1 MASPTLAMSRPPMSR
16 LVLMLCLFLL
26 APAVDS
32 TAHAAGS
39 DPAVAQVQTLTAS
52 LLKAMRAGPSVST
65 GERYRRLAPVIR
77 QVFALPLMTSLSV
90 GPDWAGFKPEQQ
102 QALIAA
108 FSRYTIANYAHNF
121 HGYDG
126 QKFEV
131 DADAV
136 SRDGEKIVRSS
147 LVPRD
152 GTPANLLYR
161 VRNVDGT
168 WKIIDVYYDGVS
180 QLILHRSDFAAAIA
194 SGGAPALL
202 AHLNQVSDGLLK

>member
-1 MASPTLAMSRPPMSR
+1 MMPRLAM
-16 LVLMLCLFLL
+16 MLGLLLL

-32 TAHAAGS
+32 VAHADGI

-65 GERYRRLAPVIR
+65 AERYRQLAPVIR

-90 GPDWAGFKPEQQ
+90 GPDWASFKPQQ
-102 QALIAA
+102 RQALIAA

-121 HGYDG
+121 HSYDG

-136 SRDGEKIVRSS
+136 SRDGEKIVR
-147 LVPRD
+147 
-152 GTPANLLYR
+152 
-161 VRNVDGT
+161 
-168 WKIIDVYYDGVS
+168 
-180 QLILHRSDFAAAIA
+180 
-194 SGGAPALL
+194 
-202 AHLNQVSDGLLK
+202 

>member
-1 MASPTLAMSRPPMSR
+1 MRR
-16 LVLMLCLFLL
+16 LVILLWALLFS
-26 APAVDS
+26 AAVDP
-32 TAHAAGS
+32 TDAAAG
-39 DPAVAQVQTLTAS
+39 DAAVAPVQTLTTS
-52 LLKAMRAGPSVST
+52 LLQVMRAGPGLST
-65 GERYRRLAPVIR
+65 AQRYRKLEPVIK

-90 GPDWAGFKPEQQ
+90 GPDWASFRPPQQ
-102 QALIAA
+102 QALITA

-121 HGYDG
+121 HSYDG

-131 DADAV
+131 DDAPV
-136 SRDGEKIVRSS
+136 SRGEEKIVRSS

-161 VRNVDGT
+161 VRNVNGS

-180 QLILHRSDFAAAIA
+180 QLILHRTDFAAAIA

-202 AHLNQVSDGLLK
+202 AHLNKVSDGLLK

>member
-1 MASPTLAMSRPPMSR
+1 MPPR
-16 LVLMLCLFLL
+16 LVMMLGLLLL

-32 TAHAAGS
+32 AHAAGG
-39 DPAVAQVQTLTAS
+39 DPAVAQVRTLTAS
-52 LLKAMRAGPSVST
+52 LLKAMRAGPAVST
-65 GERYRRLAPVIR
+65 AQRYRQLAPVIR

-90 GPDWAGFKPEQQ
+90 GPDWASFKPQQQ

-131 DADAV
+131 DGNAV
-136 SRDGEKIVRSS
+136 NRGGEKIVRSS
-147 LVPRD
+147 LIPRD

-180 QLILHRSDFAAAIA
+180 QLILHRSDFGAAIA

-202 AHLNQVSDGLLK
+202 THLNQVSDGLLK

>member
-1 MASPTLAMSRPPMSR
+1 MTPR
-16 LVLMLCLFLL
+16 LVMMLCVFLV
-26 APAVDS
+26 APAADR
-32 TAHAAGS
+32 ACAAGS

-52 LLKAMRAGPSVST
+52 LLRAMRAGPAVSAAQ
-65 GERYRRLAPVIR
+65 RYRQLAPVIR

-90 GPDWAGFKPEQQ
+90 GPDWASFRPQQQ

-121 HGYDG
+121 HSYDG

-136 SRDGEKIVRSS
+136 TRGGEKIVRSS
-147 LVPRD
+147 LIPRD

-161 VRNVDGT
+161 VRNVDGA

-180 QLILHRSDFAAAIA
+180 QLILHRTDFGAAIG

-202 AHLNQVSDGLLK
+202 AHLNQVSDDLLK